1 MSWLFS
7 QALVEEYS
15 ADICSDGE
23 PSVQLS
29 GSPTQLAY
37 LPPDRMTAFSR
48 PSRFGM
54 TFRPLTADRGEAVL
68 TSYLAAFRAR
78 TSALPAREPAST
90 APAVECG
97 DTWRGSLARFD
108 PVTSSWKTAQRS
120 LLGDSDECS
129 VIWPRSGMTASGQ
142 CWELPM
148 SVRRISVTGSGL
160 WPTPIASDS
169 RGSSGRPT
177 PGKQIQLVDAV
188 KWATPVAR
196 DYRHPGR
203 SRMERTGSKSGD
215 PLPQQVGGALNPT
228 WVEWLMGWPLGWTD
242 LRPLATDKCLNALP
256 PLGDC

>member
-7 QALVEEYS
+7 QALVAGFWGGGS
-15 ADICSDGE
+15 LDGE
-23 PSVQLS
+23 PSAPS
-29 GSPTQLAY
+29 NGNPTPQAY
-37 LPPDRMTAFSR
+37 LPPDRMTDFSR

-68 TSYLAAFRAR
+68 MSFLEAFPVR
-78 TSALPAREPAST
+78 TSALQEKEQALTESA
-90 APAVECG
+90 AACG

-129 VIWPRSGMTASGQ
+129 VIWPRSGMTAGGQ

-148 SVRRISVTGSGL
+148 SERRISGTGSGL

-242 LRPLATDKCLNALP
+242 LKPLETDKSRSALP
-256 PLGDC
+256 PPGDS